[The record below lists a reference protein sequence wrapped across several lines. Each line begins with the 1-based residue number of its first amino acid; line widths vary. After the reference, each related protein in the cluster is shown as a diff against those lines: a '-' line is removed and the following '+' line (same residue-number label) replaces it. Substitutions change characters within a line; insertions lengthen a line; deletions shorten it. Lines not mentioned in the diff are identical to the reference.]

1 MKYLL
6 VGVIFVITS
15 MCFYSNSNND
25 EKSPYNSINNK
36 EVFEIFLMKFCFE
49 ENFQMERIKFP
60 LQYTHLNEDLTESET
75 VYLQSKDWEYTN
87 LGFNPNTELRHQIYD
102 NFEHSLNDTD
112 ERVFALFGI
121 RDGLEVYY
129 YFKRINGIW
138 FLTKYEDLST

>member
-6 VGVIFVITS
+6 VGVIFIITS

-36 EVFEIFLMKFCFE
+36 EVFEVFLMKFCYE
-49 ENFQMERIKFP
+49 ENFQMDRIKFP
-60 LQYTHLNEDLTESET
+60 LQYTQLNEDLTESET

-87 LGFNPNTELRHQIYD
+87 LGFDPKTELRHQIYN

-121 RDGLEVYY
+121 RDGLEIYY

-138 FLTKYEDLST
+138 FLIKYEDLST

>member
-6 VGVIFVITS
+6 VGVIFVIAS

-25 EKSPYNSINNK
+25 EKSPCNSINNK
-36 EVFEIFLMKFCFE
+36 EVFEVFLMKFCYE
-49 ENFQMERIKFP
+49 ENFQMDRIKFP
-60 LQYTHLNEDLTESET
+60 LQYTQLNEDLTESVT

-87 LGFNPNTELRHQIYD
+87 LGFDPKTELRHQIYN

-138 FLTKYEDLST
+138 FLIKHEDLST

>member
-36 EVFEIFLMKFCFE
+36 EVFEIFLMKFCYE
-49 ENFQMERIKFP
+49 EKFQMERIKFP

-87 LGFNPNTELRHQIYD
+87 LGFDSKIELRHQIYD

-112 ERVFALFGI
+112 DRVFALFGI

-138 FLTKYEDLST
+138 FLTKHEDLST